1 MKIDETGHISDMVV
15 ELLKQERIRRGI
27 SQHKLAKECGLCKT
41 SIAFIERFEN
51 KPTLRTLLM
60 ISDCLQVDLGD
71 VLKTVPQKQ
80 PAATPRHSTQNVLKP
95 RLQTGL
101 HSSEQTLK
109 TEINKR
115 IVG

>member
-1 MKIDETGHISDMVV
+1 MKIDEAGHISDMVV

-71 VLKTVPQKQ
+71 VLKTVKKTTCRQ
-80 PAATPRHSTQNVLKP
+80 PRHLTQNVLKP

>member
-1 MKIDETGHISDMVV
+1 MKIDEAGHISDMVV
-15 ELLKQERIRRGI
+15 ELLKQERIHRGI
-27 SQHKLAKECGLCKT
+27 SQYKLAKECGLCKT

-60 ISDCLQVDLGD
+60 ISDCLQVDLGENGQ
-71 VLKTVPQKQ
+71 KKQ
-80 PAATPRHSTQNVLKP
+80 PAATPRHLTQNVLKP

>member
-1 MKIDETGHISDMVV
+1 MKIDEAEHISDMVV
-15 ELLKQERIRRGI
+15 ELLKQERIHRGI
-27 SQHKLAKECGLCKT
+27 SQYKLAKECGLSKT

-80 PAATPRHSTQNVLKP
+80 PAANPPAFDAKCFEAPFADGASFFRTNAKN
-95 RLQTGL
+95 G
-101 HSSEQTLK
+101 
-109 TEINKR
+109 NK
-115 IVG
+115 

>member
-1 MKIDETGHISDMVV
+1 MVV
-15 ELLKQERIRRGI
+15 ELLKQERIHRGV
-27 SQHKLAKECGLCKT
+27 SQYKLAKECGLSKT

-80 PAATPRHSTQNVLKP
+80 PAATPRHSTQ
-95 RLQTGL
+95 
-101 HSSEQTLK
+101 QTLK

>member
-1 MKIDETGHISDMVV
+1 MKIDEAGHISDMVV

-60 ISDCLQVDLGD
+60 ISDCL
-71 VLKTVPQKQ
+71 
-80 PAATPRHSTQNVLKP
+80 PRHLTQNVLKP